1 MPRLP
6 ERPNIDHL
14 KKQAR
19 ELLRLYETGDP
30 AALARSR
37 KSLPRQQT
45 RVMPQ
50 LSRSVATSGLA
61 LGYQL
66 CSFDTILLVFISF
79 PSAVTLVAGIGPGSR
94 CHFTR
99 CAREAFRSFLGRT
112 GWRAP
117 RQG

>member
-37 KSLPRQQT
+37 NSLPATADKGDAAIIALRRNI
-45 RVMPQ
+45 RV
-50 LSRSVATSGLA
+50 
-61 LGYQL
+61 
-66 CSFDTILLVFISF
+66 
-79 PSAVTLVAGIGPGSR
+79 GSR
-94 CHFTR
+94 LSALLIRYHSLGLHLFPLFCYSR
-99 CAREAFRSFLGRT
+99 CRNRARLPVSFHSVRT
-112 GWRAP
+112 
-117 RQG
+117 